1 MRSRSIRF
9 RLAVWYSAVL
19 ALALGAFG
27 GISWITVRHVLFHTV
42 DETLRDRVEGVRRF
56 MDEQI
61 GALSVEEIRD
71 EFKEH
76 SVLGPGGDLF
86 QVCDAQGVW
95 LYRSVPLE
103 SGDVPMPV
111 PRDVPAEGFSE
122 DRIVGGTELRLLSH
136 RVEVLGKPYTIQVA
150 VPMHELQ
157 EGLSGFA
164 SALLVL
170 IPVVLLIA
178 TAGGW
183 WMSRRALRP
192 VDHIIDAARSIGEQS
207 LARRLPVPDT
217 QDELQRLSETLNQM
231 LARIESAFRR
241 VTEFTADAS
250 HELRTPIALIRTTA
264 ELALRKPRSSED
276 YRQALEE
283 VHAESVRTTD
293 LIENLLTL
301 ARADAGKAALDRREI
316 NLVQVVREASLQAEK
331 LADAKNLRFRADIP
345 DSPVHT
351 IGDPNALRRLL
362 LILIDNAVKY
372 TQEGEITLRLLSANG
387 NPQVHVSD
395 SGIGIPGEDLSR
407 IFERFYRADKS
418 RSRDLGGSGLGLS
431 IAKWIAEVHQGGIE
445 ARSEANGGSTFIVA
459 LPGAEPP
466 HVPQAC

>member
-1 MRSRSIRF
+1 MRRRSIRF

-19 ALALGAFG
+19 ALALVAFG

-42 DETLRDRVEGVRRF
+42 DETLRDRVEGVRSF

-86 QVCDAQGVW
+86 QVCDAEGVW

-103 SGDVPMPV
+103 SGYVPIPL
-111 PRDVPAEGFSE
+111 PRELPAAGVSE
-122 DRIVGGTELRLLSH
+122 DRTVGGAELRFLSR
-136 RVEVLGKPYTIQVA
+136 RVEVLGRPYTIQVA
-150 VPMHELQ
+150 VPMHELN
-157 EGLSGFA
+157 EGLADFA
-164 SALLVL
+164 WALIIL
-170 IPVVLLIA
+170 IPAVLSIA
-178 TAGGW
+178 TVGGW

-192 VDHIIDAARSIGEQS
+192 VDQIIDAARSIGEQS
-207 LARRLPVPDT
+207 LARRLPVLDT

-231 LARIESAFRR
+231 LGRIESAFRR

-250 HELRTPIALIRTTA
+250 HELRTPVALIRTTA
-264 ELALRKPRSSED
+264 ELALRKPRNSDD

-283 VHAESVRTTD
+283 VHAESVRTTE

-316 NLVQVVREASLQAEK
+316 DLVQLVREASVQGEK
-331 LADAKNLRFRADIP
+331 LAGAKHLRFRTELP
-345 DSPVHT
+345 DGPVQT
-351 IGDPNALRRLL
+351 IGDPSALRRLL
-362 LILIDNAVKY
+362 LIVIDNAVKY
-372 TQEGEITLRLLSANG
+372 TQEGQITVRLLSWNG
-387 NPQVHVSD
+387 NSQVHISD
-395 SGIGIPGEDLSR
+395 SGMGIASEDLSR

-418 RSRDLGGSGLGLS
+418 RSREFGGAGLGLS

-445 ARSEANGGSTFIVA
+445 ARSEANGGSTFVIT
-459 LPGAEPP
+459 LPGAT
-466 HVPQAC
+466 AASR